1 MNNSSITAFLFV
13 LAIVALIA
21 GLSACDQLEQIFP
34 PPQTQPDVISV
45 GVVLPLSG
53 DYVATFGEPTLN
65 GFELARQEI
74 NSSDAS
80 NLLIE
85 FILKDDRATLDGAV
99 TAFNELIEQDGVPV
113 ILGPGFSSQFK
124 ETSLVANEHGVV
136 GFSSS
141 SSASGLNQPRDFN
154 FRAGLITSRLN
165 PPGVDVTHEALGYQQ
180 VATIY
185 DEGDTYSIIG
195 HGDLTEALKANDVT
209 ILATETFNSKSGDT
223 DFAAKLG
230 RLMEE
235 NPEAIFVS
243 ALSLEMIPIMIKS
256 RELGITPAV
265 QLIIPEL
272 SSIEVDAVVEAGMA
286 EAAEGVISF
295 TGWGSHTP
303 TLGNQDFV
311 HNYRAAHNGTDPNP
325 WAAQSYATLHILAQ
339 AIAIADSVDPAAIR
353 DALEG
358 ISADTIMGTFSFD
371 ENGDAVYDPKIL
383 IVKNGKLEVFE

>member
-1 MNNSSITAFLFV
+1 MDNSRITAFLFV
-13 LAIVALIA
+13 LAIAALIT

-34 PPQTQPDVISV
+34 PPQTELDVITV

-53 DYVATFGEPTLN
+53 DYAATYGEPMLN

-74 NSSDAS
+74 NSSEAS
-80 NLLIE
+80 EVQIE
-85 FILKDDRATLDGAV
+85 FIPKDDRATVDGAV

-124 ETSLVANEHGVV
+124 ETSLVANEYGVV
-136 GFSSS
+136 GFSST
-141 SSASGLNQPRDFN
+141 SSASGLNQQSDFN

-165 PPGVDVTHEALGYQQ
+165 PPGVMKTHAVLDYQR

-185 DEGDTYSIIG
+185 DEGDTYSTIG
-195 HGDLTEALKANDVT
+195 HDDLTDALNAISVT
-209 ILATETFNSKSGDT
+209 IVATETFNSKSGDA
-223 DFAAKLG
+223 DFATKLG

-272 SSIEVDAVVEAGMA
+272 SNIEVDALVEAGMA

-311 HNYRAAHNGTDPNP
+311 QNYRAAHNGTDPSP
-325 WAAQSYATLHILAQ
+325 WTAQSYATLHILAQ

-383 IVKNGKLEVFE
+383 IVKNGTLEVFE

>member
-1 MNNSSITAFLFV
+1 MKESSISRFTFV
-13 LAIVALIA
+13 LAFVMLLI
-21 GLSACDQLEQIFP
+21 GLFACDQLEQIFP
-34 PPQTQPDVISV
+34 PPQTEPDVITV

-53 DYVATFGEPTLN
+53 DYAATYGEPMLN

-74 NSSDAS
+74 NSSEAS
-80 NLLIE
+80 DVQIE
-85 FILKDDRATLDGAV
+85 FIPKDDRATVDGAV

-136 GFSSS
+136 GFSST
-141 SSASGLNQPRDFN
+141 SSASGLNQPGDFN

-165 PPGVDVTHEALGYQQ
+165 PPGVDVTHAALGYQQ

-185 DEGDTYSIIG
+185 DEGDTYSTIG
-195 HGDLTEALKANDVT
+195 HDDLTEALKANNVT

-223 DFAAKLG
+223 DFATKLG

-243 ALSLEMIPIMIKS
+243 ALSLEMTPILIKS
-256 RELGITPAV
+256 RELGITPSI

-272 SSIEVDAVVEAGMA
+272 TNIEVNALVEAGMA

-311 HNYRAAHNGTDPNP
+311 QNYRAAYNGADSNP
-325 WAAQSYATLHILAQ
+325 WVAQSYATLHILAQ

-353 DALEG
+353 GALEG
-358 ISADTIMGTFSFD
+358 ISVETIMGTFAFD
-371 ENGDAVYDPKIL
+371 ENGDAVYDSKIL
-383 IVKNGKLEVFE
+383 IVKNGQLEVFQ